1 MADTVAEARELI
13 RDRLRAI
20 EEERKR
26 LELALK
32 HLAQTGTSKSS
43 AGRRRRPFTRAGSQ
57 GLTEARSRSR
67 RKLAPAGER
76 RRQLIA
82 HLEEHP
88 GARPYQIAK
97 AIETS
102 PANVHNVLRKAL
114 AEGAV
119 SKGEEGGYSLRQ
131 EKSPRTGLA
140 AQDSTAE

>member
-1 MADTVAEARELI
+1 MADTVADARELI

-32 HLAQTGTSKSS
+32 HLAQTGTSGSS
-43 AGRRRRPFTRAGSQ
+43 AGRRWRPSTRARSQ
-57 GLTEARSRSR
+57 GLAEARSRSR
-67 RKLAPAGER
+67 RKVARAGER

-88 GARPYQIAK
+88 GARPSQIAK

-119 SKGEEGGYSLRQ
+119 SKAEEGGYSVRQ
-131 EKSPRTGLA
+131 EKSPRTGP
-140 AQDSTAE
+140 AQTKTAE

>member
-1 MADTVAEARELI
+1 MADTVADARDLI

-32 HLAQTGTSKSS
+32 DLAQTGTPKSS
-43 AGRRRRPFTRAGSQ
+43 DGRRRRPSTRAGSR

-67 RKLAPAGER
+67 RKVAPAGER

-88 GARPYQIAK
+88 GARPTQIAT

-119 SKGEEGGYSLRQ
+119 SKGEKGGYSVTQ
-131 EKSPRTGLA
+131 EKPPRTGPV
-140 AQDSTAE
+140 AQDSTRD